1 MHNSNLQNHVI
12 QSIKIFFK
20 SHKCQMNEAIKNLE
34 ASQQAHAVEMKRLQE
49 NNQLQSEMTVFFPKP
64 HNNKNAK

>member
-1 MHNSNLQNHVI
+1 
-12 QSIKIFFK
+12 
-20 SHKCQMNEAIKNLE
+20 MNEAIKNLE